1 MYYYLWV
8 FYVQSPLY
16 YTGLS
21 YVLLLMGLFYVQSPL
36 YYMGL
41 SYVLR
46 SLLCTKSPILYGSFV
61 CTTVSFYVRSPLYY
75 MGLSYVLLLMG
86 LFYVRSSLY
95 YTSLFYVQSSL
106 YYMGLFYVPSPY
118 IHIHSFIHTIM
129 GPSYVHQLLWGLTPL
144 HKMVTIY
151 TLCTLIFVGSYSCT

>member
-61 CTTVSFYVRSPLYY
+61 FTTVSFMYEVPYTIWVFRMYY
-75 MGLSYVLLLMG
+75 NLWVSFMYKVPYTIRVF
-86 LFYVRSSLY
+86 FYV
-95 YTSLFYVQSSL
+95 
-106 YYMGLFYVPSPY
+106 
-118 IHIHSFIHTIM
+118 
-129 GPSYVHQLLWGLTPL
+129 
-144 HKMVTIY
+144 
-151 TLCTLIFVGSYSCT
+151 